1 MKNHLETDLNALRKG
16 LISKGK
22 VIASQKGRTNLLVD
36 RVYMF

>member
-1 MKNHLETDLNALRKG
+1 MKNHLETDLNVLQKG

-22 VIASQKGRTNLLVD
+22 LIASQKGRTNLRED